1 MGDSNEKG
9 LSFYK
14 KIAYGIGDF
23 GSNYCWTFIAGF
35 VMLYFTNIL
44 GVSAGVVGTLMMIS
58 KILDG
63 ITDVFMGRII
73 DSTHSKM
80 GKARF
85 WLFVS
90 TFPLCITVFLLFNI
104 PGTFTDTTKYIW
116 IFIVYTLMGAVFYT
130 MNNIAYSTLTALVTR
145 KPKDRV
151 SMGSIRFMFAFGA
164 LILINSYTM
173 KLVEMFGGGQAGW
186 RVVSILYSVICF
198 VGLMIPVIVLR
209 ELSEEQLDNLR
220 KENDEKREKK
230 ENFFEGFRIL
240 FKNKYFYLL
249 LFANLV
255 SYLLQGIQNGLG
267 IYFVTYNM
275 NDAGLLG
282 TMSIASVVP
291 TIIVLLFVPNLAGKF
306 GVRNAALAG
315 GILSIVG
322 TIVRAWGGYAGMV
335 PILLLGLVIVG
346 AGGAPAAGV
355 GNALIAAADDY
366 SQLKYGKRV
375 TATLYSCSSIGIKVG
390 TGLGT
395 ALTGILLDLG
405 GYDGMA
411 AAQTERALAVIEN
424 TYLVTPIIGAVI
436 AVIVYI
442 FMNVEKENKKLQVQT
457 ENNHNITKK

>member
-1 MGDSNEKG
+1 MG
-9 LSFYK
+9 
-14 KIAYGIGDF
+14 
-23 GSNYCWTFIAGF
+23 
-35 VMLYFTNIL
+35 V
-44 GVSAGVVGTLMMIS
+44 
-58 KILDG
+58 
-63 ITDVFMGRII
+63 
-73 DSTHSKM
+73 
-80 GKARF
+80 
-85 WLFVS
+85 
-90 TFPLCITVFLLFNI
+90 
-104 PGTFTDTTKYIW
+104 
-116 IFIVYTLMGAVFYT
+116 
-130 MNNIAYSTLTALVTR
+130 
-145 KPKDRV
+145 
-151 SMGSIRFMFAFGA
+151 
-164 LILINSYTM
+164 
-173 KLVEMFGGGQAGW
+173 
-186 RVVSILYSVICF
+186 
-198 VGLMIPVIVLR
+198 
-209 ELSEEQLDNLR
+209 
-220 KENDEKREKK
+220 
-230 ENFFEGFRIL
+230 
-240 FKNKYFYLL
+240 
-249 LFANLV
+249 
-255 SYLLQGIQNGLG
+255 
-267 IYFVTYNM
+267 YFVNYNM

-411 AAQTERALAVIEN
+411 AVQTERALAVIEN
-424 TYLVTPIIGAVI
+424 TYLLTPIIGAVI

-457 ENNHNITKK
+457 ENNQNITKK